1 MKTSTSIP
9 ARIAVGIAAFFLVCL
24 GNGCQKGRTVAAAA
38 SPASVLEMATIP
50 RTPARL
56 ARGQYLVEGLLQ
68 CPFCHSD
75 YNFAQRPAV
84 PVEGKKDGG
93 LDLGTE

>member
-1 MKTSTSIP
+1 MKTSRSIP
-9 ARIAVGIAAFFLVCL
+9 AGVAAGRAVLSLACVAA
-24 GNGCQKGRTVAAAA
+24 GCQKAPTVTEAAA
-38 SPASVLEMATIP
+38 PTSVIEMETIP